1 MTVTLLEHYFS
12 NNPQI
17 KSEIRTIDFE
27 IGGTNLS
34 FFSDNGVFSKS
45 KIDYGSNV
53 LVCTILKADNSN
65 VNKILDLGCG
75 YGFMGISLAKILN
88 VSCDLVDVNNR
99 AVHLCEKNIK
109 LNKVA
114 GNAFVSDIYSA
125 IKDKYDLIVTN
136 PPIRAGK
143 DTVLNFLQGAK
154 EHLNEDGSLW
164 FVIRKDQGAKSIMKA
179 LENDYICQVLEKS
192 TGFFVINAK
201 KR

>member
-1 MTVTLLEHYFS
+1 MTVKLLEHYFS

-53 LVCTILKADNSN
+53 LVTTILKSDNSS
-65 VNKILDLGCG
+65 VNTILDLGCG
-75 YGFMGISLAKILN
+75 YGFMGITLAKVLN

-109 LNKVA
+109 LNKVNA
-114 GNAFVSDIYSA
+114 HAFVSDIYSNV
-125 IKDKYDLIVTN
+125 KDKYDLVVTN

-143 DTVLNFLQGAK
+143 DTVLEFLLKAK
-154 EHLNEDGSLW
+154 EHLNDNGSLW
-164 FVIRKDQGAKSIMKA
+164 FVIRKDQGAKSIIKA
-179 LENDYICQVLEKS
+179 LENDYFCQVLEKS
-192 TGFFVINAK
+192 KGFYVINAK

>member
-17 KSEIRTIDFE
+17 KSEIRTIDFQ
-27 IGGTNLS
+27 IGGTDLS

-53 LVCTILKADNSN
+53 LVTTILKSDNSN
-65 VNKILDLGCG
+65 VNSILDLGCG
-75 YGFMGISLAKILN
+75 YGFMGITLAKILN
-88 VSCDLVDVNNR
+88 VSTDLVDVNNR

-109 LNKVA
+109 LNKVNA
-114 GNAFVSDIYSA
+114 RAFVSDIYSNV
-125 IKDKYDLIVTN
+125 KDKYDLIVTN

-143 DTVLNFLQGAK
+143 DTVLEFLLKAK
-154 EHLNEDGSLW
+154 EYLNDHGSLW
-164 FVIRKDQGAKSIMKA
+164 FVIRKDQGAKSVIKA
-179 LENDYICQVLEKS
+179 LESDYFCQILEKS
-192 TGFFVINAK
+192 KGFYVINAK

>member
-1 MTVTLLEHYFS
+1 MTVKLLEHYFS
-12 NNPQI
+12 NNPQV
-17 KSEIRTIDFE
+17 KSEIITIDFQ
-27 IGGTNLS
+27 IVVTNLS

-53 LVCTILKADNSN
+53 LVTTILKSDNSN
-65 VNKILDLGCG
+65 VNSILDLGCG

-99 AVHLCEKNIK
+99 AVHLCDKNIK

-154 EHLNEDGSLW
+154 EHLNDNGSLW

-192 TGFFVINAK
+192 KGFFVINAK

>member
-1 MTVTLLEHYFS
+1 MTLLEHYFS

-17 KSEIRTIDFE
+17 KSEIRTIDYQ

-53 LVCTILKADNSN
+53 LVTTILKSDNN
-65 VNKILDLGCG
+65 GVKKILDLGCG
-75 YGFMGISLAKILN
+75 YGFMGISLSKMLN
-88 VSCDLVDVNNR
+88 VSADLVDVNNR

-109 LNKVA
+109 LNKVSA
-114 GNAFVSDIYSA
+114 NAFVSDIYSSV
-125 IKDKYDLIVTN
+125 KDKYDLIVTN

-143 DTVLNFLQGAK
+143 DIVLSFLLNAK
-154 EHLNEDGSLW
+154 DYLNDNGTLW
-164 FVIRKDQGAKSIMKA
+164 FVIRKDQGAKSILKA
-179 LENDYICQVLEKS
+179 LENDYFCQVLEKS
-192 TGFFVINAK
+192 KGFFVINAK

>member
-1 MTVTLLEHYFS
+1 MTLLEHYFS

-45 KIDYGSNV
+45 KIDFGSNA
-53 LVCTILKADNSN
+53 LVTTILKSDNSN
-65 VNKILDLGCG
+65 VKSILDLGCG
-75 YGFMGISLAKILN
+75 YGFMGITLAKILN

-114 GNAFVSDIYSA
+114 GNAFVSDIYSNV
-125 IKDKYDLIVTN
+125 KGKYDLIVTN

-143 DTVLNFLQGAK
+143 GTVLAFLLGAK
-154 EHLNEDGSLW
+154 DYLNDNGILW
-164 FVIRKDQGAKSIMKA
+164 FVIRKDQGAKSIIKS
-179 LENDYICQVLEKS
+179 LETDYLCQIVEKS
-192 TGFFVINAK
+192 KGFYVINAK

>member
-17 KSEIRTIDFE
+17 KSEIRTIDFQ

-45 KIDYGSNV
+45 KIDYGSNI
-53 LVCTILKADNSN
+53 LVTTILKSDNSN
-65 VNKILDLGCG
+65 VNSILDLGCG

-109 LNKVA
+109 LNKVNA
-114 GNAFVSDIYSA
+114 NAFVSDVYSNV
-125 IKDKYDLIVTN
+125 KDKYDLIVTN

-143 DTVLNFLQGAK
+143 EVVLNFLLNAK
-154 EHLNEDGSLW
+154 DHLTSEGSLW
-164 FVIRKDQGAKSIMKA
+164 FVIRKDQGAKSILKT
-179 LENDYICQVLEKS
+179 LENDYFCQVLEKS
-192 TGFFVINAK
+192 KGFFAINAK